1 MTILVTRPQPDNETT
16 GASLR
21 ARGFDV
27 LLAPM
32 LRFEPVA
39 LLEDEDADYAAII
52 VTSANAL
59 RAIEPQLP
67 GHRSLKLP
75 LLAVGDRTAAAARR
89 AGFSKIISAG
99 GDSEDLRELILAKAR
114 GKKREFGRGPLLYL
128 AGADLSRDLAGEL
141 GEHGL
146 TVVTRT
152 TYRMVA
158 SSDLPP
164 EALEAI
170 AANQVQA
177 VLHYSA
183 RSARVFVD
191 AVRAAGVEISA
202 LAVPQCCISANVATV
217 LREAG
222 ASRVA
227 LASSPD
233 ENSLFVAV
241 DRALAGRMA

>member
-1 MTILVTRPQPDNETT
+1 MTIIVTRPQPDNETT

-32 LRFEPVA
+32 LHFEPMA

-67 GHRSLKLP
+67 GHRWLKLP
-75 LLAVGDRTAAAARR
+75 LFTVGDRTAAAARR
-89 AGFSKIISAG
+89 AGFSKIISAA
-99 GDSEDLRELILAKAR
+99 GDSQDLRELILAKAR

-158 SSDLPP
+158 SSDLSP
-164 EALEAI
+164 EVLEAI

-241 DRALAGRMA
+241 DRALAG

>member
-1 MTILVTRPQPDNETT
+1 MTIIVTRPQPDNETT

-32 LRFEPVA
+32 LRFEPMA

-67 GHRSLKLP
+67 GHRWLKLP
-75 LLAVGDRTAAAARR
+75 LFTVGDRTAAAARR
-89 AGFSKIISAG
+89 AGFSKIISAA
-99 GDSEDLRELILAKAR
+99 GDSQDLRELILAKAR

-141 GEHGL
+141 GELGL

-241 DRALAGRMA
+241 DRALAG

>member
-32 LRFEPVA
+32 LRFEPMA
-39 LLEDEDADYAAII
+39 LLEDEDADYAAVI

-59 RAIEPQLP
+59 RAIEAQLS
-67 GHRSLKLP
+67 GHRWLKLP

-89 AGFSKIISAG
+89 AGFSKIISAE
-99 GDSEDLRELILAKAR
+99 GDSQDLRELILAKAR

-158 SSDLPP
+158 SSDLSP
-164 EALEAI
+164 EVLEAI

-241 DRALAGRMA
+241 DRALAG

>member
-1 MTILVTRPQPDNETT
+1 MTILVTRPQPDNEAT

-32 LRFEPVA
+32 LRFEPMA

-67 GHRSLKLP
+67 GHRWLKLP
-75 LLAVGDRTAAAARR
+75 LLTVGDRTAAAARR
-89 AGFSKIISAG
+89 AGFSKIISAA
-99 GDSEDLRELILAKAR
+99 GDSQDLRELILAKAR

-158 SSDLPP
+158 SSDLSP
-164 EALEAI
+164 EVLEAI

-241 DRALAGRMA
+241 DRALAG

>member
-1 MTILVTRPQPDNETT
+1 MTIIVTRPQPDNETT

-32 LRFEPVA
+32 LRFEPMA

-59 RAIEPQLP
+59 RAIEAQLS
-67 GHRSLKLP
+67 GHRWLKLP
-75 LLAVGDRTAAAARR
+75 LFTVGDRTAAAARR
-89 AGFSKIISAG
+89 AGFSKIISAA
-99 GDSEDLRELILAKAR
+99 GDSQDLRELILAKAR

-241 DRALAGRMA
+241 DRALAG

>member
-1 MTILVTRPQPDNETT
+1 MTILVTRPQPDNEAT

-67 GHRSLKLP
+67 GHRWLKLP
-75 LLAVGDRTAAAARR
+75 LFTVGDRTAAAARR
-89 AGFSKIISAG
+89 AGFSKIISAA
-99 GDSEDLRELILAKAR
+99 GDSQDLRELILAKAR

-158 SSDLPP
+158 SSDLSP
-164 EALEAI
+164 EVLEAI

-241 DRALAGRMA
+241 DRALAG

>member
-39 LLEDEDADYAAII
+39 LPEDEGADYAAVI
-52 VTSANAL
+52 VSSANAL
-59 RAIEPQLP
+59 RAIEPQLA
-67 GHRSLKLP
+67 GHPLLKLP
-75 LLAVGDRTAAAARR
+75 LFAVGDRTADAARK
-89 AGFSKIISAG
+89 AGFGKVISAA
-99 GDSEDLRELILAKAR
+99 GDAGDLCALILARGR
-114 GKKREFGRGPLLYL
+114 GKKREFGKGPLLYL
-128 AGADLSRDLAGEL
+128 AGAHLSRDLAGEL

-164 EALEAI
+164 DALEAI

-183 RSARVFVD
+183 RSARAFVE

-202 LAVPQCCISANVATV
+202 LAVPQCCISASVATV
-217 LREAG
+217 LHDAG
-222 ASRVA
+222 AARVM

-241 DRALAGRMA
+241 DRALAG

>member
-1 MTILVTRPQPDNETT
+1 MTIIVTRPQPDNETT

-67 GHRSLKLP
+67 GHRWLKLP
-75 LLAVGDRTAAAARR
+75 LFTVGDRTAAAARR
-89 AGFSKIISAG
+89 AGFSKIISAA
-99 GDSEDLRELILAKAR
+99 GDSQDLRELILAKAR

-241 DRALAGRMA
+241 DRALAG

>member
-67 GHRSLKLP
+67 GHRWLKLP

-89 AGFSKIISAG
+89 AGFSKIISAA
-99 GDSEDLRELILAKAR
+99 GDSQDLRELILAKAR

-158 SSDLPP
+158 SSDLSP
-164 EALEAI
+164 EVLEAI

-241 DRALAGRMA
+241 DRALAG

>member
-32 LRFEPVA
+32 LRFEPMA

-67 GHRSLKLP
+67 GHRWLKLP
-75 LLAVGDRTAAAARR
+75 LFTVGDRTAAAARR
-89 AGFSKIISAG
+89 AGFSKIISAA
-99 GDSEDLRELILAKAR
+99 GDSQDLRELILAKAR

-241 DRALAGRMA
+241 DRALAG

>member
-59 RAIEPQLP
+59 RAIEPQLS
-67 GHRSLKLP
+67 GHRWLKLP
-75 LLAVGDRTAAAARR
+75 LFTVGDRTAAAARR

-99 GDSEDLRELILAKAR
+99 GDSEDLRELIFAKAR

-241 DRALAGRMA
+241 DRALAG

>member
-1 MTILVTRPQPDNETT
+1 MTILVTRPQPDNEAT

-32 LRFEPVA
+32 LRFEPMA

-67 GHRSLKLP
+67 GHRWLKLP
-75 LLAVGDRTAAAARR
+75 LFTVGDRTAAAARR
-89 AGFSKIISAG
+89 AGFSKIISAA
-99 GDSEDLRELILAKAR
+99 GDSQDLRELILAKAR

-158 SSDLPP
+158 SSDLSP
-164 EALEAI
+164 EVLEAI

-241 DRALAGRMA
+241 DRALAG

>member
-39 LLEDEDADYAAII
+39 LLEDADADYAAII

-59 RAIEPQLP
+59 RAIEAQLS
-67 GHRSLKLP
+67 GHRWLKLP
-75 LLAVGDRTAAAARR
+75 LFTVGDRTAAAARR
-89 AGFSKIISAG
+89 AGFSKIISAA
-99 GDSEDLRELILAKAR
+99 GDSQDLRELILAKAR

-158 SSDLPP
+158 SSDLSP
-164 EALEAI
+164 EVLEAM

-241 DRALAGRMA
+241 DRALAG

>member
-1 MTILVTRPQPDNETT
+1 MTILVTRPQPDNEAT

-67 GHRSLKLP
+67 GHRWLKLP
-75 LLAVGDRTAAAARR
+75 LFTVGDRTAAAARR
-89 AGFSKIISAG
+89 AGFSKIISAA
-99 GDSEDLRELILAKAR
+99 GDSQDLRELILAKAR

-164 EALEAI
+164 ESLEAI

-241 DRALAGRMA
+241 DRALAG

>member
-32 LRFEPVA
+32 LRFEPMA

-59 RAIEPQLP
+59 RAIEAQLS
-67 GHRSLKLP
+67 GHRWLKLP
-75 LLAVGDRTAAAARR
+75 LLTVGDRTAAAARR
-89 AGFSKIISAG
+89 AGFSKIISAA
-99 GDSEDLRELILAKAR
+99 GDSQDLRELILAKAR

-241 DRALAGRMA
+241 DRALAG

>member
-32 LRFEPVA
+32 LRFEPMA

-67 GHRSLKLP
+67 GHRWLKLP
-75 LLAVGDRTAAAARR
+75 LFTVGDRTAAAARR
-89 AGFSKIISAG
+89 AGFSKIISAA
-99 GDSEDLRELILAKAR
+99 GDSQDLRELILAKAR

-170 AANQVQA
+170 AANQVQT

-241 DRALAGRMA
+241 DRALAG

>member
-1 MTILVTRPQPDNETT
+1 MTILITRPQPDNETT

-32 LRFEPVA
+32 LRFEAVP
-39 LLEDEDADYAAII
+39 LPDDADTDYAAII

-67 GHRSLKLP
+67 GSRLLGLP
-75 LLAVGDRTAAAARR
+75 LFTVGDRTAAAAHKL
-89 AGFSKIISAG
+89 GFRKVISAA
-99 GDSEDLRELILAKAR
+99 GDAADLRHLLLSNAKAFR
-114 GKKREFGRGPLLYL
+114 TRPLLYF

-141 GEHGL
+141 GERGL

-158 SSDLPP
+158 SSILPP
-164 EALEAI
+164 EASEAI

-183 RSARVFVD
+183 RTARAFVD
-191 AVRAAGVEISA
+191 AVRASGVEITA
-202 LAVPQCCISANVATV
+202 LAVPQCCISATVATI

-222 ASRVA
+222 APQVTV
-227 LASSPD
+227 ASSPD
-233 ENSLFVAV
+233 ENSLFQAV
-241 DRALAGRMA
+241 DRALAG

>member
-1 MTILVTRPQPDNETT
+1 MTILVTRPQPDNEAT

-32 LRFEPVA
+32 LRFEPMA

-67 GHRSLKLP
+67 GHRWLKLP
-75 LLAVGDRTAAAARR
+75 LLTVGDRTAAAARR
-89 AGFSKIISAG
+89 AGFSKIISAA
-99 GDSEDLRELILAKAR
+99 GDSQDLRELILAKAR

-241 DRALAGRMA
+241 DRALAG

>member
-32 LRFEPVA
+32 LRFEPMA

-59 RAIEPQLP
+59 RAIEAQLS
-67 GHRSLKLP
+67 GHRWLKLP
-75 LLAVGDRTAAAARR
+75 LFTVGDRTAAAARR
-89 AGFSKIISAG
+89 AGFSKIISAA
-99 GDSEDLRELILAKAR
+99 GDSQDLRELILAKAR

-158 SSDLPP
+158 SSDLSP
-164 EALEAI
+164 EVLEAI

-241 DRALAGRMA
+241 DRALAG

>member
-1 MTILVTRPQPDNETT
+1 MTILVTRPQPDNEAT

-32 LRFEPVA
+32 LRFEPVP

-59 RAIEPQLP
+59 RAIEPQLS
-67 GHRSLKLP
+67 GHRWLKLP
-75 LLAVGDRTAAAARR
+75 LFTVGDRTAAAARR
-89 AGFSKIISAG
+89 AGFSKIISAA
-99 GDSEDLRELILAKAR
+99 GDSQDLRELILAKAR

-241 DRALAGRMA
+241 DRALAG

>member
-1 MTILVTRPQPDNETT
+1 MTILVTRPQPDNEAT

-67 GHRSLKLP
+67 GHRWLKLP

-89 AGFSKIISAG
+89 AGFSKIISAA
-99 GDSEDLRELILAKAR
+99 GDSQDLRELILAKAR

-241 DRALAGRMA
+241 DRALAG

>member
-1 MTILVTRPQPDNETT
+1 MTIIVTRPQPDNETT

-32 LRFEPVA
+32 LRFEPMA

-67 GHRSLKLP
+67 GHRWLKLP
-75 LLAVGDRTAAAARR
+75 LLTVGDRTAAAARR
-89 AGFSKIISAG
+89 AGFSKIISAA
-99 GDSEDLRELILAKAR
+99 GDSQDLRELILAKAR

-241 DRALAGRMA
+241 DRALAG

>member
-32 LRFEPVA
+32 LRFEPMA

-67 GHRSLKLP
+67 GHRWLKLP
-75 LLAVGDRTAAAARR
+75 LFTVGDRTAAAARR
-89 AGFSKIISAG
+89 AGFSKIISAA
-99 GDSEDLRELILAKAR
+99 GDSQDLRELILAKAR

-158 SSDLPP
+158 SSDLSP
-164 EALEAI
+164 EVLEAI

-241 DRALAGRMA
+241 DRALAG

>member
-1 MTILVTRPQPDNETT
+1 MTILVTRPQPDNEAT

-32 LRFEPVA
+32 LRFEPMA
-39 LLEDEDADYAAII
+39 LLEDEDADYVAII

-67 GHRSLKLP
+67 GHRWLKLP
-75 LLAVGDRTAAAARR
+75 LLTVGDRTAAAARR
-89 AGFSKIISAG
+89 AGFSKIISAA
-99 GDSEDLRELILAKAR
+99 GDSQDLRELILAKAR

-241 DRALAGRMA
+241 DRALAG

>member
-32 LRFEPVA
+32 LRFEPMA

-67 GHRSLKLP
+67 GHRWLKLP
-75 LLAVGDRTAAAARR
+75 LLTVGDRTAAAARR
-89 AGFSKIISAG
+89 AGFSKIISAA
-99 GDSEDLRELILAKAR
+99 GDSQDLRELILAKAR

-241 DRALAGRMA
+241 DRALAG

>member
-1 MTILVTRPQPDNETT
+1 MTILVTRPQPDNEAT

-32 LRFEPVA
+32 LRFEPMA

-59 RAIEPQLP
+59 RAIEAQLS
-67 GHRSLKLP
+67 GHRWLKLP
-75 LLAVGDRTAAAARR
+75 LFTVGDRTAAAARR
-89 AGFSKIISAG
+89 AGFSKIISAA
-99 GDSEDLRELILAKAR
+99 GDSQDLRELILAKAR

-128 AGADLSRDLAGEL
+128 AGADLSRDLGGEL

-241 DRALAGRMA
+241 DRALAG

>member
-32 LRFEPVA
+32 LRFEPMA

-67 GHRSLKLP
+67 GHRWLKLP

-89 AGFSKIISAG
+89 AGFSKIISAA
-99 GDSEDLRELILAKAR
+99 GDSQDLRELILAKAR

-128 AGADLSRDLAGEL
+128 AGADLSRDLGGEL

-241 DRALAGRMA
+241 DRALAG

>member
-1 MTILVTRPQPDNETT
+1 MTILVTRPQPDNEAT

-32 LRFEPVA
+32 LHFEPMA

-67 GHRSLKLP
+67 GHRWLKLP
-75 LLAVGDRTAAAARR
+75 LFTVGDRTAAAARR
-89 AGFSKIISAG
+89 AGFSKIISAA
-99 GDSEDLRELILAKAR
+99 GDSQDLRELILAKAR

-241 DRALAGRMA
+241 DRALAG

>member
-32 LRFEPVA
+32 LRFEPMA

-67 GHRSLKLP
+67 GHRWLKLP

-89 AGFSKIISAG
+89 AGFSKIISAE
-99 GDSEDLRELILAKAR
+99 GDSQDLRELILAKAR

-241 DRALAGRMA
+241 DRALAG

>member
-32 LRFEPVA
+32 LHFEPMA

-59 RAIEPQLP
+59 RAIEAQLS
-67 GHRSLKLP
+67 GHRWLKLP

-89 AGFSKIISAG
+89 AGFSKIISAA
-99 GDSEDLRELILAKAR
+99 GDSQDLRELILAKAR

-158 SSDLPP
+158 SSDLSP
-164 EALEAI
+164 EVLEAI

-241 DRALAGRMA
+241 DRALAG

>member
-1 MTILVTRPQPDNETT
+1 MTIIVTRPQPDNETT

-59 RAIEPQLP
+59 RAIEAQLS
-67 GHRSLKLP
+67 GHRWLKLP
-75 LLAVGDRTAAAARR
+75 LFTVGDRTAAAARR
-89 AGFSKIISAG
+89 AGFSKIISAA
-99 GDSEDLRELILAKAR
+99 GDSQDLRELILAKAR

-241 DRALAGRMA
+241 DRALAG

>member
-67 GHRSLKLP
+67 GHRWLKLP
-75 LLAVGDRTAAAARR
+75 LFTVGDRTAAAARR
-89 AGFSKIISAG
+89 AGFSKIISAA
-99 GDSEDLRELILAKAR
+99 GDSQDLRELILAKAR

-158 SSDLPP
+158 SSDLSP
-164 EALEAI
+164 EVLEAI

-241 DRALAGRMA
+241 DRALAG

>member
-1 MTILVTRPQPDNETT
+1 MTILVTRPQPDNEAT

-67 GHRSLKLP
+67 GHRWLKLP
-75 LLAVGDRTAAAARR
+75 LFTVGDRTAAAARR
-89 AGFSKIISAG
+89 AGFSKIISAA
-99 GDSEDLRELILAKAR
+99 GDSQDLRELILAKAR

-241 DRALAGRMA
+241 DRALAG

>member
-59 RAIEPQLP
+59 RAIEAQLS
-67 GHRSLKLP
+67 GHRWLKLP

-89 AGFSKIISAG
+89 AGFSKIISAA
-99 GDSEDLRELILAKAR
+99 GDSQDLRELILAKAR

-158 SSDLPP
+158 SSDLSP
-164 EALEAI
+164 EVLEAI

-191 AVRAAGVEISA
+191 AVRSAGVEISA

-241 DRALAGRMA
+241 DRALAG

>member
-32 LRFEPVA
+32 LRFEPMA

-67 GHRSLKLP
+67 GHRWLKLP
-75 LLAVGDRTAAAARR
+75 LFAVGDRTAAAARR
-89 AGFSKIISAG
+89 AGFSRIISAE
-99 GDSEDLRELILAKAR
+99 GDSQDLRELILAKAR

-241 DRALAGRMA
+241 DRALAG

>member
-32 LRFEPVA
+32 LHFEPMA

-59 RAIEPQLP
+59 RAIEAQLS
-67 GHRSLKLP
+67 GHRWLKLP
-75 LLAVGDRTAAAARR
+75 LFTVGDRTAAAARR
-89 AGFSKIISAG
+89 AGFSKIISAA
-99 GDSEDLRELILAKAR
+99 GDSQDLRELILAKAR

-128 AGADLSRDLAGEL
+128 AGADLSRDLGGEL

-241 DRALAGRMA
+241 DRALAG

>member
-21 ARGFDV
+21 ARGFNV

-32 LRFEPVA
+32 LRFQPVA
-39 LLEDEDADYAAII
+39 LPEDEDEAYAAII

-59 RAIEPQLP
+59 RAIEPQLA
-67 GHRSLKLP
+67 GHPLLKLP
-75 LLAVGDRTAAAARR
+75 LFAVGDRTADAARR
-89 AGFSKIISAG
+89 AGFGTVISAG
-99 GDSEDLRELILAKAR
+99 GDSGDLSKLILAKAKEI
-114 GKKREFGRGPLLYL
+114 GQGPLIYL
-128 AGADLSRDLAGEL
+128 AGADLSRDLADEL

-164 EALEAI
+164 DALEAI
-170 AANQVQA
+170 AANQVRA

-217 LREAG
+217 LRDAG
-222 ASRVA
+222 ASRVM

-241 DRALAGRMA
+241 DRALAG

>member
-1 MTILVTRPQPDNETT
+1 
-16 GASLR
+16 
-21 ARGFDV
+21 
-27 LLAPM
+27 
-32 LRFEPVA
+32 
-39 LLEDEDADYAAII
+39 
-52 VTSANAL
+52 
-59 RAIEPQLP
+59 
-67 GHRSLKLP
+67 
-75 LLAVGDRTAAAARR
+75 
-89 AGFSKIISAG
+89 
-99 GDSEDLRELILAKAR
+99 
-114 GKKREFGRGPLLYL
+114 LLYL
-128 AGADLSRDLAGEL
+128 AGAHLSRDLAGEL

-164 EALEAI
+164 DALEAI

-183 RSARVFVD
+183 RSARAFVE

-202 LAVPQCCISANVATV
+202 LAVPQCCISASVATV
-217 LREAG
+217 LHDAG
-222 ASRVA
+222 AARVM

-241 DRALAGRMA
+241 DRALAG

>member
-67 GHRSLKLP
+67 GHRWLKLP
-75 LLAVGDRTAAAARR
+75 LLTVGDRTAAAARR
-89 AGFSKIISAG
+89 AGFSKIISAA
-99 GDSEDLRELILAKAR
+99 GDSQDLRELILAKAR

-191 AVRAAGVEISA
+191 AVRTAGVEISA

-241 DRALAGRMA
+241 DRALAG

>member
-1 MTILVTRPQPDNETT
+1 MTIIVTRPQPDNETT

-32 LRFEPVA
+32 LRFEPMA

-67 GHRSLKLP
+67 GHRWLKLP
-75 LLAVGDRTAAAARR
+75 LFTVGDRTAAAARR
-89 AGFSKIISAG
+89 AGFSKIISAA
-99 GDSEDLRELILAKAR
+99 GDSQDLRELILAKAR

-241 DRALAGRMA
+241 DRALAG